1 MTNAELNVPPVRRVV
16 TGHDRHKKARAIR
29 DDIATN
35 ISTRPNAASTTIWCT
50 EKVPVSLPPEAGE
63 KEAGEDMGA
72 RRINS
77 GTPPNGTRLMV
88 MDLFP
93 GCRGAMHRTN
103 TLDYV
108 IVIEG
113 EVEMLLDDSSVVL
126 RAGDI
131 LVQQGTIHAWTNPTE
146 KHARLAIVLIDGQP
160 LGDGFPPVRS
170 HGYHQPNRPA

>member
-1 MTNAELNVPPVRRVV
+1 MSNVELKVPPVRRVV
-16 TGHDRHKKARAIR
+16 TGHDTRRKAKAIR
-29 DDIATN
+29 DEIASN

-50 EKVPVSLPPEAGE
+50 ENVPVRLPA
-63 KEAGEDMGA
+63 EAGEDMGA

-93 GCRGAMHRTN
+93 GCRGAMHRTD

-108 IVIEG
+108 IVMEG
-113 EVEMLLDDSSVVL
+113 EVEMQLDDSSVVL

-131 LVQQGTIHAWTNPTE
+131 LVQQGTVHAWTNPTD
-146 KHARLAIVLIDGQP
+146 KHARLAIVLVDAQP
-160 LGDGFPPVRS
+160 LGDGFPPARS
-170 HGYHQPNRPA
+170 HGYHQPGRPA

>member
-1 MTNAELNVPPVRRVV
+1 MSNVELKVPSVRRVV
-16 TGHDRHKKARAIR
+16 TGHDARRKAKAIR
-29 DDIATN
+29 DEIAGN
-35 ISTRPNAASTTIWCT
+35 GSTRPNAASTTIWCT
-50 EKVPVSLPPEAGE
+50 DKVPVSLPS
-63 KEAGEDMGA
+63 EAGEDMGA

-93 GCRGAMHRTN
+93 GCRGAMHRTD

-108 IVIEG
+108 IVMEG

-131 LVQQGTIHAWTNPTE
+131 LVQQGTIHAWTNPTD
-146 KHARLAIVLIDGQP
+146 KHARLAIVLIDAQP
-160 LGDGFPPVRS
+160 LGDGFPPARS
-170 HGYHQPNRPA
+170 HGYHQPGRPA

>member
-1 MTNAELNVPPVRRVV
+1 MTNVEMKVPPVRRVI
-16 TGHDRHKKARAIR
+16 TGHDRNNKARAVR

-50 EKVPVSLPPEAGE
+50 QKVPVKLPAEG
-63 KEAGEDMGA
+63 GEDMGA

-93 GCRGAMHRTN
+93 GCRGAMHRTD

-108 IVIEG
+108 IVLEG
-113 EVEMLLDDSSVVL
+113 EVEMLMDDSSVVL
-126 RAGDI
+126 RAGDV
-131 LVQQGTIHAWTNPTE
+131 LVQQGTIHAWTNPGK
-146 KHARLAIVLIDGQP
+146 KHARLAIVLIDAEP
-160 LGDGFPPVRS
+160 LGDGFPPARA
-170 HGYHQPNRPA
+170 HGQHQTAPSA